1 MATPGLAFSEATVS
15 LTTDAALGVVTDALD
30 QIDHVAR
37 ARLSGAERLAL
48 VTRARHAARRL
59 EALVVTLVSEAD
71 AIGASTAAQGTST
84 TSWLA
89 LEGGTSSKEAAGLVF
104 AAADTTRYQ
113 AVRDAALAGEVGVG
127 QARAIAA
134 GMGELPA
141 TLSDG
146 QRDAAVGLFLT
157 KGADLPAAKIKA
169 LAPQILAEVAPEQ
182 VLTIEDTL
190 SMLDAQRERAH
201 RRRAFSWTR
210 DGDGSVLLKGSL
222 PELAAEPFI
231 QMIEAGVESERRA
244 GRDRA
249 QDRRPEDFRTGDQRR
264 ADALLTLAAA
274 WQDARHAPTVAGDRP
289 RIVVTLREA
298 DLRDRAEQAGLLAD
312 GTQIS
317 AGDLRRLCCD
327 ADLTPI
333 VLGTNSEILDVGRTQ
348 RLVTPPIRRALSI
361 RDGGCTFPGCQT
373 PDSRCD
379 AHHITP
385 WWAGGTTSIDNL
397 VLLCP
402 HHHGIVEPP
411 RLWEVPPPDRWE
423 VQLNQ
428 LGLPEFIPPRLRD
441 PNRQPIPGN
450 RPGVAAIDP
459 DERRQVNLRSW
470 ALPGPPVR

>member
-1 MATPGLAFSEATVS
+1 MVTPGFVFSEATPS
-15 LTTDAALGVVTDALD
+15 LTTDAALGVVAGALD
-30 QIDHVAR
+30 GIDHAAR
-37 ARLSGAERLAL
+37 ARLTGADRLAL
-48 VTRARHAARRL
+48 VSQARHAARRL
-59 EALVVTLVSEAD
+59 EALVVTLISEAD
-71 AIGASTAAQGTST
+71 AAAASVNAQGTPT
-84 TSWLA
+84 TSWLT

-113 AVRDAALAGEVGVG
+113 AVRDAALAGQVGVS

-134 GMGELPA
+134 GMSDLPA
-141 TLSDG
+141 TLTSD
-146 QRDAAVGLFLT
+146 QRNAAVGLFLT
-157 KGADLPAAKIKA
+157 NGADLPAAKIKA

-182 VLTIEDTL
+182 VPSLDDTL
-190 SMLDAQRERAH
+190 DALDAQRERAH

-231 QMIEAGVESERRA
+231 TMIEAGVESERRA

-264 ADALLTLAAA
+264 ADALLALAAA
-274 WQDARHAPTVAGDRP
+274 WQDARHAPSVAGDRP
-289 RIVVTLREA
+289 RIVVTMREQ
-298 DLRDRAEQAGLLAD
+298 DLRDRAEQAGLLPSGAE
-312 GTQIS
+312 IS

-333 VLGTNSEILDVGRTQ
+333 VLGTQSEILDVGHTQ
-348 RLVTPPIRRALSI
+348 RLVTPPIRRALSV
-361 RDGGCTFPGCQT
+361 RDGGCTFPGCHT

-385 WWAGGTTSIDNL
+385 WWAGGTTALSNW

-402 HHHGIVEPP
+402 HHHGVVEPP

-423 VQLNQ
+423 VRLDQH
-428 LGLPEFIPPRLRD
+428 GRPEFIPPRRRD

-450 RPGVAAIDP
+450 RPGRPP
-459 DERRQVNLRSW
+459 DMASAYRPRAV
-470 ALPGPPVR
+470 